1 MKLIVLADRPI
12 NHSQNLNFNL
22 FLEQVNLDFETLA
35 ILKYEVNSKTSINTS
50 IVKKIFF
57 KNFDNSKSLSTFENI
72 IKSYKPDVIYI
83 LNFKVMHKYIDIAK
97 NIKKDVRIVLDVKT
111 PCLFDDDDKQKM
123 LENNNNIIKKIDT
136 ILTLSKKS
144 CETWFSNKDIN
155 SKIVVYPL
163 TVKKI
168 ALTDEDNKIKI
179 KKKEKKF
186 TRLIY
191 IGNLSIKRELK
202 NIIENLSLLKKSNFK
217 FFFHFYGQGTDLENL
232 RDITKKYKL
241 EKNILF
247 HGMKTHNYIQKNL
260 YKFDIGI
267 NWVTSKTFNDSPSI
281 KFLEYMQSKIKVI
294 SSENSFNNRYKESGF
309 DFATCKDNGSDLC
322 NQIMKINN
330 HNLDLE
336 KNRIIV
342 NNKFYF
348 NIIYKKVFFQIL
360 KRKKISTDTYIE
372 NYTFRGK
379 KFIKIPK
386 YKVFIFS
393 EFLSSITGG
402 AEKICIELANELSK
416 DSDFQIF
423 LGYIPLNGK
432 LINKKLNNNIIQIP
446 VNSSTDLNYFLS
458 NNFMNLFFL
467 FYFDQKLLTYFEIAK
482 KNNILFGAQECSNPI
497 RVINNI
503 QKNISVFK
511 NASKIRDA
519 ILNQCAILRLTMKS
533 YRSYVPNKIKPNTI
547 SFPNPCYSTKYKV
560 DIFHNR
566 QTKYIIHVNGFKS
579 SNKNL
584 IFLLKAFNDLKD
596 NFPDWKLKIISIGIH
611 KKNSEF
617 QIELHKY
624 INDNFLTDRILFID
638 PKENILEEFSLSDI
652 QAVTSFEEGCPNV
665 VLEALSVGLPSIGFN
680 DCPGTNELITNKWG
694 VLCDRDH
701 VIFVNRLRELM
712 HDKDLRQRKS
722 QEAIL
727 LSKSNQ
733 FKASRSFK
741 FWKTGIKEACNI
753 NI

>member
-22 FLEQVNLDFETLA
+22 FLEQVDLDFETLA
-35 ILKYEVNSKTSINTS
+35 ILKRGTNSKISINTL
-50 IVKKIFF
+50 IKKKIFF
-57 KNFDNSKSLSTFENI
+57 ENFNHPKSLIIFENT

-97 NIKKDVRIVLDVKT
+97 NTKKDIRVVLDVKT
-111 PCLFDDDDKQKM
+111 PCLFDDDDKQK
-123 LENNNNIIKKIDT
+123 LLKNNNNIIEKIDT

-144 CETWFSNKDIN
+144 CETWFSKKDIN

-163 TVKKI
+163 TVKKT
-168 ALTDEDNKIKI
+168 ALTDKDNKIKI
-179 KKKEKKF
+179 KKKEKKY

-217 FFFHFYGQGTDLENL
+217 FFFHFYGQGTDLKNL

-267 NWVTSKTFNDSPSI
+267 NWITSKTYNDSPSL

-294 SSENSFNNRYKESGF
+294 SSENFFNNRYKESGF
-309 DFATCKDNGSDLC
+309 DFITCKDNGSDLY

-330 HNLDLE
+330 HDLDLE

-342 NNKFYF
+342 NNKFCF
-348 NIIYKKVFFQIL
+348 EVTYKKVIFQIL
-360 KRKKISTDTYIE
+360 KKNNLSVNAYVESYTSRKKK
-372 NYTFRGK
+372 N
-379 KFIKIPK
+379 IKMPK

-402 AEKICIELANELSK
+402 AEKICIELANKLSK

-423 LGYIPLNGK
+423 LGYKPLNGK
-432 LINKKLNNNIIQIP
+432 LISKKLNNDIIQIP
-446 VNSSTDLNYFLS
+446 INSSNDLDYFLS
-458 NNFMNLFFL
+458 NNFINLFFL
-467 FYFDQKLLTYFEIAK
+467 FYFNHKLLKYFEIAK

-503 QKNISVFK
+503 QKNISTFK
-511 NASKIRDA
+511 NASKIRDT
-519 ILNQCAILRLTMKS
+519 ILSQCAILRLTMKS
-533 YRSYVPNKIKPNTI
+533 YRSYVPDEIKPNTI
-547 SFPNPCYSTKYKV
+547 SFPNPCYYTKYKV

-596 NFPDWKLKIISIGIH
+596 IFPNWKLKIISIGIR
-611 KKNSEF
+611 KKNSSF
-617 QIELHKY
+617 QIELHEY
-624 INDNFLTDRILFID
+624 INENFLNDRILFID
-638 PKENILEEFSLSDI
+638 PKENILEEFALSDI

-680 DCPGTNELITNKWG
+680 DCPGTNELITNEWG

-701 VIFVNRLRELM
+701 DIFVNRLRELM
-712 HDKDLRQRKS
+712 HNKDLRQCKS
-722 QEAIL
+722 REAIL
-727 LSKSNQ
+727 LSNSNQ
-733 FKASRSFK
+733 FRASRSFK
-741 FWKTGIKEACNI
+741 FWKVGIKEACNI
-753 NI
+753 NK